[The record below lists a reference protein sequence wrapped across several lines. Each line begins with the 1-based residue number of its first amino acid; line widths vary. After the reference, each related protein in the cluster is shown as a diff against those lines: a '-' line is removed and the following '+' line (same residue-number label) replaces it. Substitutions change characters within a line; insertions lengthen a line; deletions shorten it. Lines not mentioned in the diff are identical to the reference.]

1 MLAPYVFVWTHRYM
15 IVSEARRIGT
25 RFMLEPDEGVSFG
38 DLKSIFPRLAGGS
51 AFTAFKA
58 FSDDPEDFPLMLPN
72 MIKDTRA

>member
-38 DLKSIFPRLAGGS
+38 DLKSIPILWWACVYG
-51 AFTAFKA
+51 
-58 FSDDPEDFPLMLPN
+58 P
-72 MIKDTRA
+72 